1 MNNIIKCS
9 MCRFHIKKPV
19 ATNYILSFCLKFET
33 FASIARNNENLCGSE
48 FRNYVEISKLNK
60 K

>member
-9 MCRFHIKKPV
+9 LCKFHIKKPV
-19 ATNYILSFCLKFET
+19 ATNYILSFCLKFDT
-33 FASIARNNENLCGSE
+33 FASIARNNENLCGPD
-48 FRNYVEISKLNK
+48 FKKFTKLTNSTK